1 MRLDNLNVSSVKTAY
16 RKKSILNYNCKVF
29 GTVKR
34 ENASVFPSDLL
45 IPPELNHKI
54 VVAYRDF
61 VNAHLSFSLL
71 VRGKYSASDIT
82 AFTPLN

>member
-16 RKKSILNYNCKVF
+16 RKKSILNCKVF

-45 IPPELNHKI
+45 IPPDLNHKI
-54 VVAYRDF
+54 VVLYCDF

-71 VRGKYSASDIT
+71 VRGKYSYHLSIEDIRK
-82 AFTPLN
+82 A

>member
-16 RKKSILNYNCKVF
+16 RKKKSILNCKVF

-45 IPPELNHKI
+45 IPSNLNHKI
-54 VVAYRDF
+54 VVLYCDF
-61 VNAHLSFSLL
+61 VNAHLSFSLP
-71 VRGKYSASDIT
+71 VRGKYRSHLSIEDIRK
-82 AFTPLN
+82 A